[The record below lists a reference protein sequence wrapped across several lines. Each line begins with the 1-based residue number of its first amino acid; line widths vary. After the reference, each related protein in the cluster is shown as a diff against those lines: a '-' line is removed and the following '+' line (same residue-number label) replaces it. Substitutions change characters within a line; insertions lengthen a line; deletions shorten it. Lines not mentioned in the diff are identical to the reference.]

1 MKARITYA
9 ALAVTTAG
17 AAAYLVYVVLSIVE
31 STVKLMEI
39 GEAAWL

>member
-1 MKARITYA
+1 MRSRITYA
-9 ALAVTTAG
+9 VLAVVAG
-17 AAAYLVYVVLSIVE
+17 AAGYIVYVVLSIVE